1 MYLAPAMCDGCGDTL
16 TMVASPYENRSASF
30 AVDGTWR
37 VIFTMQINS
46 ILN

>member
-1 MYLAPAMCDGCGDTL
+1 MNLVPAMCDGCGDTL
-16 TMVASPYENRSASF
+16 TVVASPYENRSVSF
-30 AVDGTWR
+30 AVDGFWR